1 MRGSWM
7 ALSAGVL
14 AATAMA
20 CGGGDTSGAQT
31 REVLVD
37 YVHDEF
43 AASYLAYFPRD
54 VTMRPGDT
62 VTFRQEWTGEPH
74 SVTMGTMVDEM
85 MGVVT
90 PLIEEYAHLPE
101 DEIPPHVFEEFM
113 AASEPLP
120 WMLPDNVEG
129 GPVNQNVGQPCY
141 LDEGAPPE
149 DPMQPCTDEQQE
161 QPAFNGRQSYY
172 NSGFIPYTGEQGN
185 TFVVPLADDIEPGV
199 YAYYCN
205 VHGPFQS
212 GTITVVGADEEIP
225 SQQDVSRQALREIEA
240 ATEPLAAALEEA
252 RAADEATIYGMEV
265 RRPFAG
271 WDLETPSATE
281 AFIDEFIPKEI
292 TTTVG
297 EPVSWSFVGGHTV
310 SFNVPDYFTQLT
322 VEEDGTV
329 IFSPDALQ
337 PRGGP
342 GYPAP
347 PEPPPGEEGGEG
359 EDGEP
364 SDVPPG
370 DPGVAEDGEEG
381 GEGGGPPFGPPEEA
395 VEVDAGT
402 WDGTTFLS
410 SGMFFDGTYTVRF
423 SEPGTYEYACLVHPY
438 MVGTVV
444 VEEG

>member
-1 MRGSWM
+1 MRAWQWM
-7 ALSAGVL
+7 VSAGVL
-14 AATAMA
+14 AATAAA
-20 CGGGDTSGAQT
+20 CGGSEVTGAQS

-74 SVTMGTMVDEM
+74 SVTMGSMVDEM
-85 MGVVT
+85 MGVIT
-90 PLIEEYAHLPE
+90 PLIEEYAHLPD
-101 DEIPPHVFEEFM
+101 DEVPPEAFDQFM
-113 AASEPLP
+113 AAAESLP
-120 WMLPDNVEG
+120 DMLPRDLEG

-141 LDEGAPPE
+141 LEEGAPPE
-149 DPMQPCTDEQQE
+149 DPMEPCTDEQQE
-161 QPAFNGRQSYY
+161 QPAFDGRQTYY

-212 GTITVVGADEEIP
+212 GTLTVVGADEEIP
-225 SQQDVSRQALREIEA
+225 SQQDVSRQALREIEE

-252 RAADEATIYGMEV
+252 RAADEATIYGMQV
-265 RRPFAG
+265 RRPYAG
-271 WDLETPSATE
+271 WNRDTPSSTV
-281 AFIDEFIPKEI
+281 AFIDEFIPEEI

-322 VEEDGTV
+322 VEDDGTV

-337 PRGGP
+337 PRDGP

-347 PEPPPGEEGGEG
+347 PDPPPGDEGGEG
-359 EDGEP
+359 EAEGEAGASSDG
-364 SDVPPG
+364 PPD
-370 DPGVAEDGEEG
+370 DPGAAEGD
-381 GEGGGPPFGPPEEA
+381 EGGGPPPDPPEP

-410 SGMFFDGTYTVRF
+410 SGVFFDGSYTVRF

-444 VEEG
+444 VEDG